1 LSTRA
6 KCDGGRYVYW
16 GRERVGERFF
26 VSRLG
31 VVVENELGGKMLA
44 CMPVYVHGDYYL
56 CGEEVLELTY

>member
-1 LSTRA
+1 M
-6 KCDGGRYVYW
+6 
-16 GRERVGERFF
+16 GERFF

-44 CMPVYVHGDYYL
+44 CMPVYVHGDYYM